1 MTASS
6 VSRSDDSV
14 RLPIG
19 AQQAYETLGI
29 APLPEAGRAWT
40 GLHIGQRLAALT
52 KLNLNKRYATR
63 GWRSLPRYVQRDLS
77 EAHAARK

>member
-1 MTASS
+1 M
-6 VSRSDDSV
+6 SRAAE
-14 RLPIG
+14 IY
-19 AQQAYETLGI
+19 AALGI
-29 APLPEAGRAWT
+29 EPLPEAGRAWT
-40 GLHIGQRLAALT
+40 GLHIGQRLTALT